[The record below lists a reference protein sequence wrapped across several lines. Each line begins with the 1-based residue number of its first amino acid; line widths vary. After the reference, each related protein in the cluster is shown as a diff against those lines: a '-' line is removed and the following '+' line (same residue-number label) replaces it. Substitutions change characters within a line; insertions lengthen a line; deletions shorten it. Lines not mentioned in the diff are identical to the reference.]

1 MCADYP
7 SYIKHNL
14 VEYSHCVVC
23 SSSIYWFWLP
33 RWYLQTLP
41 TTHVNEK
48 EWDKFIQAIRHI
60 QMYYLPPFCN
70 SIKTF
75 NFPTLYT
82 TIRHWKPK
90 DRLKEFGQLCFI
102 KKKNGQRRYK
112 CQEILFCT
120 HKKSFLILLISS
132 LKLISSNC
140 LSFRLTTHLL
150 CLVDVFFNRES
161 AYLWVQTVLFALTCF
176 VIRRRIT
183 SYRGFS
189 RKTERI
195 YPDPL
200 ISRSSI

>member
-82 TIRHWKPK
+82 TIRHWNLK

-102 KKKNGQRRYK
+102 KKRMANVD
-112 CQEILFCT
+112 T
-120 HKKSFLILLISS
+120 NAKKFYFVHTKMFFDSINKFSETDIIQLLE
-132 LKLISSNC
+132 
-140 LSFRLTTHLL
+140 F
-150 CLVDVFFNRES
+150 
-161 AYLWVQTVLFALTCF
+161 
-176 VIRRRIT
+176 
-183 SYRGFS
+183 
-189 RKTERI
+189 
-195 YPDPL
+195 
-200 ISRSSI
+200 